1 MNRIHV
7 SPQIQK
13 SKHPTP
19 NLKAEKKYFERYI
32 ESCITL
38 NLPHVLRFWRILKIV
53 KNSFYIILLVQNF
66 RRSIIF
72 TFPNVFPYMTML
84 KKLTF
89 NFLWLQI
96 SRVMLTCVWK
106 QLYRFKSIWVNCTC
120 TRYSVHSPG
129 FLLTQ
134 LLHKRNK
141 ILTSMHQNI

>member
-96 SRVMLTCVWK
+96 SRVIRPAYENNYTVSK
-106 QLYRFKSIWVNCTC
+106 VFGSIVYVLGTVYIHLASC
-120 TRYSVHSPG
+120 
-129 FLLTQ
+129 
-134 LLHKRNK
+134 LHNDFIRETKF
-141 ILTSMHQNI
+141 